1 LLSDESINE
10 EAMAETKKDIVK
22 AAMVYSQEGRWDKA
36 IAEYKKL
43 LTLDP
48 TDYNTH
54 NMLGDVYKKKN
65 EDALAYQE
73 YIVAA
78 EAYLKQGLADKAN
91 IIYKKIGAL
100 DSAKLPDA
108 DRKKQILIKKN
119 TEAEKLIEAGELE
132 KAIEAYKDILK
143 ISPESLETYQKLGDL
158 YAQKGDKAESLK
170 NLEKIVDVYFKARL
184 FKKALPI
191 YKKIMELQPENI
203 DVREKIAEVYEREN
217 VEQDA
222 KREYLFLAE
231 HFFKMRNVE
240 KTDYYAQKAIE
251 FKSIE
256 AHFFKG
262 AALYEK
268 KQYDDAKKELD
279 MLLKFKAN
287 HTGALLIAAN
297 INRETG
303 KVDEALAAY
312 TKIVK
317 AEEDNAEAHEAIG
330 ELNLQKG
337 MKKDASGKFVTAAN
351 IYLKRGNPDA
361 AVGALHK
368 ILSADPENMDALIK
382 LGDAYKQYGRK
393 KEAADTYIH
402 ASDLFKKE
410 GMQDKADEYYNLAKE
425 IDPANA
431 QIVDRAKKFGQE
443 TAQESFAEQ
452 PKQEIVVEL
461 PPVQNVPVVDL
472 NSPGIKASELIQDMP
487 LDLPMPSMPEQTG
500 EDAPGLAAL
509 ADSMIASGSFD
520 EAIELYQRALALDPA
535 NPEIK
540 SKLNA
545 AYTQY
550 AGVPMP
556 SMASEDAEKAKRAAE
571 EADAERAA
579 EAKQKQEELAR
590 QMEAERRR
598 REEEETEKEKAEE
611 EKKKSDAENAKRKQQ
626 ELMEKMEADK
636 KRAAEEAEAKRRE
649 KEEEE
654 KRKREAAEA
663 EEKALA
669 KIKQKEAEEA
679 KKKELEAAS
688 GEDSIDSG
696 DIAGDFGTVTTA
708 EIFIKQGLLNEA
720 EKILAKIAAKEPDN
734 IEAKM
739 KLDELRKTL
748 DKGGKDDDKPGKGK
762 ASKVS
767 YI

>member
-1 LLSDESINE
+1 
-10 EAMAETKKDIVK
+10 MAETKKDIVK
-22 AAMVYSQEGRWDKA
+22 AAMVYTQEGRWDKA

-78 EAYLKQGLADKAN
+78 EAYLKQGLTDKAN

-100 DSAKLPDA
+100 DSSKLPEA

-119 TEAEKLIEAGELE
+119 TEAEKLIETGDLD
-132 KAIEAYKDILK
+132 KAIEAYKEILK
-143 ISPESLETYQKLGDL
+143 ISPESLETYQKLGEL

-217 VEQDA
+217 IEQEA

-231 HFFKMRNVE
+231 HFFKMRNIE

-268 KQYDDAKKELD
+268 KQYDEAKKELE

-297 INRETG
+297 INREIG
-303 KVDEALAAY
+303 KIDEALAAY
-312 TKIVK
+312 NKIIK
-317 AEEDNAEAHEAIG
+317 TEEDNAEAHEAIG
-330 ELNLQKG
+330 ELTLQKG
-337 MKKDASGKFVTAAN
+337 LKKEAAGKFVIAAN

-368 ILSADPENMDALIK
+368 ILAADPENMEALIK

-402 ASDLFKKE
+402 ASDIFKKE
-410 GMQDKADEYYNLAKE
+410 GMQDKAEEYYNLAKE
-425 IDPANA
+425 IDPANP
-431 QIVDRAKKFGQE
+431 QIVERAKKFGQDISIE
-443 TAQESFAEQ
+443 PVTM
-452 PKQEIVVEL
+452 PKQQEIIVEL
-461 PPVQNVPVVDL
+461 PPVQNINTVDF
-472 NSPGIKASELIQDMP
+472 NSAPIKASELIEDVP
-487 LDLPMPSMPEQTG
+487 VELPVSVMPEQTG

-520 EAIELYQRALALDPA
+520 EAIELYQRALALDPG
-535 NPEIK
+535 NSEIK

-545 AYTQY
+545 AYTKY

-556 SMASEDAEKAKRAAE
+556 GIASEDSEKAKRAAE
-571 EADAERAA
+571 ALEAEKAA
-579 EAKQKQEELAR
+579 EAKRKQEELAR

-598 REEEETEKEKAEE
+598 REEEEAEKERMEE
-611 EKKKSDAENAKRKQQ
+611 ERKRIEAENAKRRQQ
-626 ELMEKMEADK
+626 ELIEKMEAE
-636 KRAAEEAEAKRRE
+636 KRKAAEEAERRK

-654 KRKREAAEA
+654 KRRREAAEA
-663 EEKALA
+663 EEAALA
-669 KIKQKEAEEA
+669 KIKQKEAEET
-679 KKKELEAAS
+679 KKKEIEAVS
-688 GEDSIDSG
+688 PEESIDTG
-696 DIAGDFGTVTTA
+696 DISGDFGTVTTA

-720 EKILAKIAAKEPDN
+720 EKILAKIVSKEPDN
-734 IEAKM
+734 IEARM
-739 KLDELRKTL
+739 KLEELRKTL
-748 DKGGKDDDKPGKGK
+748 DKGGRDDEKPGKGK
-762 ASKVS
+762 TSKVS